1 MKPKTELDK
10 YSYSR
15 LNTFIQCPMKYDL
28 KYNKGN
34 YTEESQLH
42 LELGNILH
50 KALEVKYRNIINNEE
65 INYNLLK
72 NIIEN
77 GVSEETDKD
86 KGRFLKGISQIK
98 ETYGE
103 SAFYEVSKKSGLT
116 YDEKMGIFYDYLED
130 DKKDDWMP
138 IHVELPFTFIFDNRA
153 IIEGFIDR
161 IDQNSRG
168 ELRVVDYKSSDKVF
182 DQKDLTTPLQM
193 VVYALACEA
202 MFGKFP
208 VEYMYD
214 LILLGEIQQAG
225 TKGFI
230 ERGIKK
236 IHKVLDEIEWCKALN
251 EWKPKATPLCWWCE
265 FSGHNENNPWYTG
278 GLCDY
283 YLLWTPDNKTFEKN
297 NEYK

>member
-1 MKPKTELDK
+1 MITKTELDK

-50 KALEVKYRNIINNEE
+50 KALEIKYRDKINKRTVDHSY
-65 INYNLLK
+65 IK
-72 NIIEN
+72 SFIEN
-77 GVSEETDKD
+77 GISEETDKD
-86 KGRFLKGISQIK
+86 NGRFLKGVKQIK

-103 SAFYEVSKKSGLT
+103 STFSEVSKKSGLT
-116 YDEKMGIFYDYLED
+116 YEEKMGTFYDYLEED
-130 DKKDDWMP
+130 TIDDWMP
-138 IHVELPFTFIFDNRA
+138 IHVELPFTFSFEKRV
-153 IIEGFIDR
+153 IIEGYIDR
-161 IDQNSRG
+161 IDQNSKG

-182 DQKDLTTPLQM
+182 EQKDLTTPLQM
-193 VVYALACEA
+193 VIYALACEA
-202 MFGKFP
+202 LFGKIP

-214 LILLGEIQQAG
+214 LILLGEKQQAG

-265 FSGHNENNPWYTG
+265 FSGHNESNPWYTG

-283 YLLWTPDNKTFEKN
+283 YLLWSPDNKTFEKN